1 MKKII
6 FLAALLLPIVV
17 QALPFKPTSDP
28 ALAST
33 FWYFV
38 KYNEYYMAA
47 ETEDEQLAFPETVS
61 AVDDYSL
68 WCFVG
73 DEDSGYRVY
82 NKGKA
87 KYPGNA
93 DLDGNGIVDVD
104 DVNAIINIILKSV

>member
-1 MKKII
+1 MKRII

-33 FWYFV
+33 FWSFV

-61 AVDDYSL
+61 AVDDIVYGAL
-68 WCFVG
+68 WEMKTAVTEFTTRARLNTPAMPTLMVMA
-73 DEDSGYRVY
+73 S
-82 NKGKA
+82 
-87 KYPGNA
+87 
-93 DLDGNGIVDVD
+93 
-104 DVNAIINIILKSV
+104 ST